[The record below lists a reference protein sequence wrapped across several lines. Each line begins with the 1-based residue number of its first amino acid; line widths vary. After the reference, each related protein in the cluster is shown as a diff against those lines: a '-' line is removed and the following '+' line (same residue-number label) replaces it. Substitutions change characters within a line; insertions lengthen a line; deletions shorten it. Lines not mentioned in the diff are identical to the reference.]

1 MWFPFKGI
9 AAEVATSPALSA
21 QEIGVMVKLKSTK
34 KPLAGQ
40 ETPAPQEMRLTPQNK
55 KEWYAALYKR
65 AEETIKE
72 QRRIRANMPPKKKDS
87 A

>member
-1 MWFPFKGI
+1 MGK
-9 AAEVATSPALSA
+9 TT
-21 QEIGVMVKLKSTK
+21 STK

-55 KEWYAALYKR
+55 KEWYEALYKR

>member
-1 MWFPFKGI
+1 
-9 AAEVATSPALSA
+9 
-21 QEIGVMVKLKSTK
+21 MVKLKSTK

-40 ETPAPQEMRLTPQNK
+40 KDSAPLEMRLTPQNK

-72 QRRIRANMPPKKKDS
+72 QRRIRANLPQKKNL